1 MLTLSV
7 ILSFLGNFSGLI
19 ACIALIALT
28 WLFQSE
34 PKEVCSLTA
43 KEKEKWLKKKL
54 APSIDFRQYGTYH
67 LYRGRVH

>member
-19 ACIALIALT
+19 ACIALIAFT

-34 PKEVCSLTA
+34 PKEKILVLTNKQISA
-43 KEKEKWLKKKL
+43 LNTRR
-54 APSIDFRQYGTYH
+54 IFNRRYGTRIYKNDT
-67 LYRGRVH
+67 GRAIF